1 MAFTNETLS
10 SNAETAAQSTKRKSK
25 KATSS
30 VREQVSA
37 SAKRLV
43 TRSTAPVET
52 LFTKEPNPFQTPTAP
67 YIWIDFPTQS
77 ETLRGPAY
85 NVRLGVGGA
94 DLVEISI
101 DKSPWLPCR
110 LTSGYWWYDWTNIAP
125 GKHTLVARMRTAPT
139 TSGTKRLREPVPIVL
154 NDICRDPLGVPQVL

>member
-1 MAFTNETLS
+1 MAFTNEILS
-10 SNAETAAQSTKRKSK
+10 GNGESTAQSMKRKSK
-25 KATSS
+25 K
-30 VREQVSA
+30 SA
-37 SAKRLV
+37 SAVRDQVTAAAKRFV
-43 TRSTAPVET
+43 GRSTEPVET
-52 LFTKEPNPFQTPTAP
+52 LFTQDPNPFKQPVAP

-77 ETLRGPAY
+77 ETLRSPAY

-125 GKHTLVARMRTAPT
+125 GKHTLVARMRTSDNRWYKTPPRACNRR
-139 TSGTKRLREPVPIVL
+139 SE
-154 NDICRDPLGVPQVL
+154 

>member
-10 SNAETAAQSTKRKSK
+10 SNGEATAQSTKRKSK

-30 VREQVSA
+30 VREQVTSA
-37 SAKRLV
+37 AKRLV
-43 TRSTAPVET
+43 TRATGPVET
-52 LFTKEPNPFQTPTAP
+52 LFTQEPNPFKAPTAP
-67 YIWIDFPTQS
+67 YIWIDFPKQN
-77 ETLRGPAY
+77 EILRGPVY
-85 NVRLGVGGA
+85 NIRLGVGGA

-125 GKHTLVARMRTAPT
+125 GKHTLVARMRNSENQWYKTPPRACTYRP
-139 TSGTKRLREPVPIVL
+139 E
-154 NDICRDPLGVPQVL
+154 